1 LREGGAD
8 YILAV
13 DGHGPGRSFIPEMM
27 IEGAEYLVGKPRPR
41 NLFGMDESFCGLVF
55 LGYHA
60 MMGTPDGVLN
70 HTQNSKI
77 EKRYWYDGVESG
89 EMAQIAMIAGSFGV
103 PVIMVT
109 GDEATCRE
117 AINFFGPEIGTV
129 PVKKGVSRE
138 SAILYPYERT
148 RKAIKEGA
156 VKAMGNIEKCK
167 PYEARF
173 PMKARYTDK
182 TDVVIEK
189 HINSVDEILNFYN
202 D

>member
-1 LREGGAD
+1 MMKWGNGMKKIYITTDLEGASGVYCFDQSRNRAMEARESLMNDLNACIKGLREGGAD

-117 AINFFGPEIGTV
+117 AINFFGP
-129 PVKKGVSRE
+129 
-138 SAILYPYERT
+138 
-148 RKAIKEGA
+148 
-156 VKAMGNIEKCK
+156 
-167 PYEARF
+167 
-173 PMKARYTDK
+173 
-182 TDVVIEK
+182 
-189 HINSVDEILNFYN
+189 
-202 D
+202 